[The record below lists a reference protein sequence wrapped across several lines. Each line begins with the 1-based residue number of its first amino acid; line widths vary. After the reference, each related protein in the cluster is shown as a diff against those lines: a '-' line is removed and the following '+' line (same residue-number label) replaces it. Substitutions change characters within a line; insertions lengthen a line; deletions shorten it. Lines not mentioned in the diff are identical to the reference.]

1 MSPEV
6 KRVKIRSQKGKD
18 EESSSSPETISNQ
31 ATQRVSLPRRVMQE
45 SVAPILA
52 VKAANGGGGGKDV
65 SSQFLMFLVKLAAL
79 EMVRRSSMAICRPIW
94 WGLQA
99 LSLIQA
105 PPFNWLQR
113 WTQIHIL
120 AQATQSFSMPMVVLS
135 LATAV
140 TSVYK
145 EIQQPDT
152 SGQNLSSLRQRHH
165 YSRDTVEIEP
175 KEEEIIVAD
184 EQADSLHLL
193 KRELESKGI
202 LIPERIHDDELER
215 FWIAANGNVSKFISS
230 VKKTV
235 RWRESYHFLLQPDLK
250 EWIHLVFWHGYDAQR
265 HPTLIIRLGL
275 AYSILVASDRSRFSQ
290 AVVSQVEHGVL
301 HMLSEEDARLTVVID
316 CEGTTAFGFPVQMM
330 KTCIVLVQE
339 NYPTRLASL
348 FVINLSPVMH
358 MVANTIMQVLKPS
371 TREKVHVEGKRYRE
385 RLTSCLG
392 GEERVPF
399 YLGGKCKCS
408 LCAELKSQSKQ
419 DMSLVV
425 HRAQSESE
433 QLEDDDMA
441 IEESAYG
448 ERLSIYRS
456 YSFTLRVIIVGLLM
470 LWIVVAMVAGFY
482 EPQLTPT

>member
-1 MSPEV
+1 MSTEV
-6 KRVKIRSQKGKD
+6 KRVKIRSLKGKD

-52 VKAANGGGGGKDV
+52 VKAANGGGGKDV

-79 EMVRRSSMAICRPIW
+79 EMVRRGSMAICRPIW

-165 YSRDTVEIEP
+165 YSRDTIEIEP

-202 LIPERIHDDELER
+202 LIPER
-215 FWIAANGNVSKFISS
+215 
-230 VKKTV
+230 
-235 RWRESYHFLLQPDLK
+235 
-250 EWIHLVFWHGYDAQR
+250 
-265 HPTLIIRLGL
+265 
-275 AYSILVASDRSRFSQ
+275 
-290 AVVSQVEHGVL
+290 
-301 HMLSEEDARLTVVID
+301 
-316 CEGTTAFGFPVQMM
+316 
-330 KTCIVLVQE
+330 
-339 NYPTRLASL
+339 
-348 FVINLSPVMH
+348 
-358 MVANTIMQVLKPS
+358 
-371 TREKVHVEGKRYRE
+371 
-385 RLTSCLG
+385 
-392 GEERVPF
+392 
-399 YLGGKCKCS
+399 
-408 LCAELKSQSKQ
+408 
-419 DMSLVV
+419 
-425 HRAQSESE
+425 
-433 QLEDDDMA
+433 
-441 IEESAYG
+441 
-448 ERLSIYRS
+448 
-456 YSFTLRVIIVGLLM
+456 
-470 LWIVVAMVAGFY
+470 
-482 EPQLTPT
+482 

>member
-1 MSPEV
+1 MSTEV

-52 VKAANGGGGGKDV
+52 VKAANGGGGKDV

-79 EMVRRSSMAICRPIW
+79 EMVRRGSMAVCRPIW

-165 YSRDTVEIEP
+165 YSRGTIEIEP

-184 EQADSLHLL
+184 EQADSLHFL

-202 LIPERIHDDELER
+202 LIPER
-215 FWIAANGNVSKFISS
+215 
-230 VKKTV
+230 
-235 RWRESYHFLLQPDLK
+235 
-250 EWIHLVFWHGYDAQR
+250 
-265 HPTLIIRLGL
+265 
-275 AYSILVASDRSRFSQ
+275 
-290 AVVSQVEHGVL
+290 
-301 HMLSEEDARLTVVID
+301 
-316 CEGTTAFGFPVQMM
+316 
-330 KTCIVLVQE
+330 
-339 NYPTRLASL
+339 
-348 FVINLSPVMH
+348 
-358 MVANTIMQVLKPS
+358 
-371 TREKVHVEGKRYRE
+371 
-385 RLTSCLG
+385 
-392 GEERVPF
+392 
-399 YLGGKCKCS
+399 
-408 LCAELKSQSKQ
+408 
-419 DMSLVV
+419 
-425 HRAQSESE
+425 
-433 QLEDDDMA
+433 
-441 IEESAYG
+441 
-448 ERLSIYRS
+448 
-456 YSFTLRVIIVGLLM
+456 
-470 LWIVVAMVAGFY
+470 
-482 EPQLTPT
+482 

>member
-52 VKAANGGGGGKDV
+52 VKAANGGGGGGGGGKDV

-120 AQATQSFSMPMVVLS
+120 AQATQVLFLTSSNLQAFSILRLAESNLLFCLMKACAVPWQSFSMPMVVLS

-202 LIPERIHDDELER
+202 LIPER
-215 FWIAANGNVSKFISS
+215 
-230 VKKTV
+230 
-235 RWRESYHFLLQPDLK
+235 
-250 EWIHLVFWHGYDAQR
+250 
-265 HPTLIIRLGL
+265 
-275 AYSILVASDRSRFSQ
+275 
-290 AVVSQVEHGVL
+290 
-301 HMLSEEDARLTVVID
+301 
-316 CEGTTAFGFPVQMM
+316 
-330 KTCIVLVQE
+330 
-339 NYPTRLASL
+339 
-348 FVINLSPVMH
+348 
-358 MVANTIMQVLKPS
+358 
-371 TREKVHVEGKRYRE
+371 
-385 RLTSCLG
+385 
-392 GEERVPF
+392 
-399 YLGGKCKCS
+399 
-408 LCAELKSQSKQ
+408 
-419 DMSLVV
+419 
-425 HRAQSESE
+425 
-433 QLEDDDMA
+433 
-441 IEESAYG
+441 
-448 ERLSIYRS
+448 
-456 YSFTLRVIIVGLLM
+456 
-470 LWIVVAMVAGFY
+470 
-482 EPQLTPT
+482 